1 MTDAPRPDP
10 RNVGFRDCT
19 PVAEVISLLRD
30 RLAGPNRS
38 ESVVLRELH
47 DRVLAEDIV
56 APIDVPRFDRAAMD
70 GYALLA
76 EDTLGAS
83 TTAPRELEVVGT
95 AWPGRPHSGAVTPGR
110 AVRIMTGAPIPDG
123 ADAVLPVEST
133 APLGPLTARPTERV
147 AIHAEI
153 ARGRH
158 VARRGEDITTGARL
172 LSKGRR
178 LRPQDLGCL
187 SSLGIDRADVVR
199 RPTVEIIV
207 TGNEVLPAG
216 TRPTGFHIT
225 DANSPLLVASV
236 RRDGGLADEPRF
248 VRDVREEL
256 VATLRETKADV
267 VLITGGSSVGDEDHV
282 PSVVSE
288 LGELLVHGIEMR
300 PGKPAGVGWIDGR
313 SVFLIPGNPVACL
326 AVYDVL
332 IGPTLRR
339 LGGRAET
346 WPHRVKALPLA
357 SEVISK
363 RNRLDYVRA
372 RIVGDGI
379 EPLGAGGASKLAT
392 TTLADG
398 VFLVPADI
406 ERLAPQTPVD
416 VYLYDL

>member
-1 MTDAPRPDP
+1 MTDTPRSDP

-19 PVAEVISLLRD
+19 PVADVLALLRD
-30 RLAGPNRS
+30 RIPGPNRS
-38 ESVVLRELH
+38 ESVALRELH
-47 DRVLAEDIV
+47 DRVLAEDVV

-76 EDTLGAS
+76 DDTVGAS
-83 TTAPRELEVVGT
+83 ATAPRELEVIGT
-95 AWPGRPHSGAVTPGR
+95 AWPGRPHSGGISPGR

-133 APLGPLTARPTERV
+133 ASLGSERV

-172 LSKGRR
+172 LTKGRR

-187 SSLGIDRADVVR
+187 SSLGIDHADVVR
-199 RPTVEIIV
+199 PPTVELVV

-216 TRPTGFHIT
+216 TLPTGFHIT
-225 DANSPLLVASV
+225 DANSPLLAASL
-236 RRDGGLADEPRF
+236 RRDGGLAGEPRF

-256 VATLRETKADV
+256 IATLRDTKADV
-267 VLITGGSSVGDEDHV
+267 VLITGGSSVGDEDYV

-288 LGELLVHGIEMR
+288 LGELVVHGIEMR

-313 SVFLIPGNPVACL
+313 AVFLIPGNPVACL

-332 IGPTLRR
+332 IAPTIRR
-339 LGGRAET
+339 LGGRSEA

-372 RIVGDGI
+372 RIVGDGV

-392 TTLADG
+392 ATLADG
-398 VFLVPADI
+398 VFLVPADV
-406 ERLAPQTPVD
+406 ERLAARTSVD